1 MTKGTWARGVLRR
14 EKGKLRVGRE
24 EKQKQEGGGRARQS
38 ITQGNK
44 RETSQNREG
53 YNMLRMGV
61 GARA

>member
-1 MTKGTWARGVLRR
+1 MTKGTWARGVLQR
-14 EKGKLRVGRE
+14 EKGGWGRRRSKSRKE
-24 EKQKQEGGGRARQS
+24 GGRAHQS